1 VHNYG
6 TSKATMYSIL
16 KNGDKIKTNL
26 EASVQLSGNISC
38 VRHHKLIFERKKKV
52 SCVWLEDGA
61 QKMLS
66 VNGCCGDGV
75 SHAETQLL
83 CTVWG

>member
-1 VHNYG
+1 VHHYG
-6 TSKATMYSIL
+6 TNKATMYSIV

-26 EASVQLSGNISC
+26 EASVQSNGNISC
-38 VRHHKLIFERKKKV
+38 VKHHKLIYERKKKV

-61 QKMLS
+61 KKMLS

-75 SHAETQLL
+75 SHAVTQPL